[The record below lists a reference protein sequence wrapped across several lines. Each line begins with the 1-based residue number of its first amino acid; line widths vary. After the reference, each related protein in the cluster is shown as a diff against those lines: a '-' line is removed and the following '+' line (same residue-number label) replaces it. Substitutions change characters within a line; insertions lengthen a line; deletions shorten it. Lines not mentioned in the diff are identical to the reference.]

1 MGRIKTTTTTTKSI
15 TPPPPPPPRTTGG
28 LPPPPPPSTGVPKP
42 PDVFVSGTRT
52 NTLRAPNL
60 TTPPPPPSLGGHT
73 SPPPPPSLGGPKPTV
88 TGGAKAPA
96 TVTPTVTPVPVGPAV
111 LRDDSVIAP
120 FVAQGVPRGAIKN
133 ISDEGFAA
141 LQGLQRSQGDAGST
155 DFATLKSEIGPKAD
169 LIRAVFAQ
177 GGPHVKA
184 GDAERVKLASVFNEG
199 FTVDNTTVDNY
210 RKQMSVLTEGKFQPY
225 VDMAN
230 THLSQNKA
238 DYPKT
243 ATSVADIHKLSDEG
257 KVSIYKYTQEKFK
270 PYNGQ
275 VLFPLAKNGAGPTSQ
290 ALRNN
295 LDGIAVT
302 RAALNELP
310 KFTGTVYR
318 GDSKKYYDAYTK
330 DAIITRDAFTST
342 AKNPGASFEGDA
354 ILEIRTKTGR
364 DIQGASLKPGEE
376 EVLIPPGATFKVLD
390 RDDTGTT
397 LRLTLEEI

>member
-1 MGRIKTTTTTTKSI
+1 MT
-15 TPPPPPPPRTTGG
+15 
-28 LPPPPPPSTGVPKP
+28 STGIPKP
-42 PDVFVSGTRT
+42 PDAFVSGTRT
-52 NTLRAPNL
+52 NTLRPPSL
-60 TTPPPPPSLGGHT
+60 TPPPPPSLGGFT
-73 SPPPPPSLGGPKPTV
+73 SPPPPPSLGGPRPTAP
-88 TGGAKAPA
+88 GGAKAPA

-111 LRDDSVIAP
+111 LRADSVIAP

-155 DFATLKSEIGPKAD
+155 DFATLKSEVGPKAD

-184 GDAERVKLASVFNEG
+184 GDAERVKLASVLNEG
-199 FTVDNTTVDNY
+199 FTVDTATVQNY
-210 RKQMSVLTEGKFQPY
+210 RKQMSVLTEGRFEPY
-225 VDMAN
+225 VEMAN
-230 THLSQNKA
+230 THLTQNQK

-243 ATSVADIHKLSDEG
+243 ATNVADINTLSDEG
-257 KVSIYKYTQEKFK
+257 KVSLYKYTQEKFK

-318 GDSKKYYDAYTK
+318 GDSRKYYDAYTQ

-354 ILEIRTKTGR
+354 ILEIRTRTGR

>member
-1 MGRIKTTTTTTKSI
+1 MGRIKNTTSTTSSSPLSPTRTTS
-15 TPPPPPPPRTTGG
+15 TPPPPPPPPTTRA
-28 LPPPPPPSTGVPKP
+28 PSTSSGIPTP

-52 NTLRAPNL
+52 NTVRTPSL
-60 TTPPPPPSLGGHT
+60 TPP
-73 SPPPPPSLGGPKPTV
+73 PPPPPSLGGPRPTTVGGSTTPV
-88 TGGAKAPA
+88 TGTAPKTTVA
-96 TVTPTVTPVPVGPAV
+96 TGTPV

-133 ISDEGFAA
+133 ISDDAFSA
-141 LQGLQRSQGDAGST
+141 LQGLERNKGDASSAE
-155 DFATLKSEIGPKAD
+155 FATLKSEIGPKAD

-177 GGPHVKA
+177 GGPHVKP
-184 GDAERVKLASVFNEG
+184 GDAERIKLAGALNEG
-199 FTVDNTTVDNY
+199 FTVDNATVQNY
-210 RKQMSVLTEGKFQPY
+210 RKQMSVLTDGKFEPY
-225 VDMAN
+225 VEMAN
-230 THLSQNKA
+230 THLTQNLK

-243 ATSVADIHKLSDEG
+243 ATSVADINKLSDEG
-257 KVSIYKYTQEKFK
+257 KVSVYKYTQEKFK

-275 VLFPLAKNGAGPTSQ
+275 VLFPLAKGGAGPSSA

-310 KFTGTVYR
+310 RFEGTVFR

-342 AKNPGASFEGDA
+342 AKNPGSSFEGDA
-354 ILEIRTKTGR
+354 ILEIKTKTGR

-376 EVLIPPGATFKVLD
+376 EVLIPPGATFKVLE
-390 RDDTGTT
+390 RDDKGPI
-397 LRLTLEEI
+397 LRLKLEEI

>member
-1 MGRIKTTTTTTKSI
+1 MGRITNNTTKTSSI
-15 TPPPPPPPRTTGG
+15 TPTRTTGTPPPPPPKTSSAPSTSTGIPTPPDAFVSG
-28 LPPPPPPSTGVPKP
+28 TPTNTVRPPSLTPPPPPPT
-42 PDVFVSGTRT
+42 
-52 NTLRAPNL
+52 
-60 TTPPPPPSLGGHT
+60 
-73 SPPPPPSLGGPKPTV
+73 LGGPRPT
-88 TGGAKAPA
+88 TLGGAKAPVTTPPT
-96 TVTPTVTPVPVGPAV
+96 TVPVAVGPAV

-133 ISDEGFAA
+133 ISDEGFSA
-141 LQGLQRSQGDAGST
+141 LQGLKQNQGDANST
-155 DFATLKSEIGPKAD
+155 DFATLKSEVGPKAD

-177 GGPHVKA
+177 GGPHVKM

-199 FTVDNTTVDNY
+199 FTVDTATVENY
-210 RKQMSVLTEGKFQPY
+210 RKQMSVLTEGKFEPY
-225 VDMAN
+225 VEMAN
-230 THLSQNKA
+230 THLTQNLK

-243 ATSVADIHKLSDEG
+243 ATSVANINGLSAEG
-257 KVSIYKYTQEKFK
+257 KVSLYKYTQEKFK

-310 KFTGTVYR
+310 KFQGTVFR

-330 DAIITRDAFTST
+330 DAVITRDAFTST
-342 AKNPGASFEGDA
+342 AKNPDAKFDGDA

-390 RDDTGTT
+390 RDDTGSI
-397 LRLTLEEI
+397 LRLTLEEL

>member
-1 MGRIKTTTTTTKSI
+1 MGRITNNTTTKTTSI
-15 TPPPPPPPRTTGG
+15 TPTRTTGTPPPPPPPKTSAA
-28 LPPPPPPSTGVPKP
+28 PSTSTGIPTP
-42 PDVFVSGTRT
+42 PDAFVSGTPT
-52 NTLRAPNL
+52 NTVR
-60 TTPPPPPSLGGHT
+60 TPSLT
-73 SPPPPPSLGGPKPTV
+73 SPPPPPSLGG
-88 TGGAKAPA
+88 AKAPV
-96 TVTPTVTPVPVGPAV
+96 TTTPTTVPVAVGPAV
-111 LRDDSVIAP
+111 LRADSVIAP
-120 FVAQGVPRGAIKN
+120 FVALGVPRGAIKS
-133 ISDEGFAA
+133 ISDGGFSA
-141 LQGLQRSQGDAGST
+141 LQGLQRSQGDASSA
-155 DFATLKSEIGPKAD
+155 DFATLKAEVGPKAD

-184 GDAERVKLASVFNEG
+184 GDAERVKLANVFNEG
-199 FTVDNTTVDNY
+199 FTVDATTVENY
-210 RKQMSVLTEGKFQPY
+210 RKQMSVLTEGKFEPY
-225 VDMAN
+225 VEMAN
-230 THLSQNKA
+230 THLTQNQK

-243 ATSVADIHKLSDEG
+243 ATSVANINGLSDEG

-275 VLFPLAKNGAGPTSQ
+275 VLFPLARNGAGPTTQ

-310 KFTGTVYR
+310 KFQGTVFR

-330 DAIITRDAFTST
+330 DAVITRDAFTST
-342 AKNPGASFEGDA
+342 AKNPDAKFDGDA

-390 RDDTGTT
+390 RDDTGSI
-397 LRLTLEEI
+397 LRLTLEEL